1 MVFSIIFQE
10 VMKLLSFEWNK
21 LYFGV
26 SDGIH
31 VNEHTKHANCGL
43 DRNFWNFL
51 LMQFGFMMK
60 KDDFKQN
67 LFLWSQVSLK
77 PKCAEFGSDVNFF
90 SFTPEIP
97 FFEKFRIKTVFL
109 IWSLVSV
116 IWVCGIYDDVHDLF
130 LNPNSLFGKTDTQ
143 DIKFAI
149 SFYLGFCVCE

>member
-109 IWSLVSV
+109 IWSLVSM
-116 IWVCGIYDDVHDLF
+116 
-130 LNPNSLFGKTDTQ
+130 
-143 DIKFAI
+143 
-149 SFYLGFCVCE
+149 

>member
-1 MVFSIIFQE
+1 MI
-10 VMKLLSFEWNK
+10 K

-43 DRNFWNFL
+43 DRNFWNCL

-77 PKCAEFGSDVNFF
+77 PKCAKFGSDVNFF

-109 IWSLVSV
+109 I
-116 IWVCGIYDDVHDLF
+116 
-130 LNPNSLFGKTDTQ
+130 
-143 DIKFAI
+143 
-149 SFYLGFCVCE
+149 